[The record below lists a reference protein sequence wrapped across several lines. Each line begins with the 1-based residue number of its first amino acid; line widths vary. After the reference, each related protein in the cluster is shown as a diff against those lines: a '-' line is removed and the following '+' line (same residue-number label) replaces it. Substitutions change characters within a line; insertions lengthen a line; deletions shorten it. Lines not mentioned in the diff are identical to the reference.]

1 MDFLHHAL
9 EGTWYLLEAGFKK
22 SKKKKKKVI
31 TTEKPFDSHTP
42 AQ

>member
-22 SKKKKKKVI
+22 SKKKKKVI